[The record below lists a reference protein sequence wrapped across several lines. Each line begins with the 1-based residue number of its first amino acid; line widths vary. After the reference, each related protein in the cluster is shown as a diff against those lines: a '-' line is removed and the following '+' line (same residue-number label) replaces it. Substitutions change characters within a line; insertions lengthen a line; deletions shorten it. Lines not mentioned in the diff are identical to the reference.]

1 MKNYKT
7 LLKLRSQSGL
17 RGNERISVC
26 VRVKN
31 EAGELPRFIASL
43 KKQKMF
49 ESVHLIFLDSGSS
62 DGTIEILK
70 NISCDLYTIH
80 SSEFSFGDSCN
91 LMMSLSSSE
100 LNVFFSGHVILE
112 EDYFFQ
118 KIFNLFEQIGEFSA
132 YFRQIVNEYLGYS
145 IYDSTFL
152 KYYFPKFNGQSPILL
167 KNGFHFSNAASVI
180 SRKQWKEI
188 GFEDVIASEDQI
200 FAEEVSLKFGGVY
213 YFPDLNVKH
222 SHNESPES
230 ITKRVKINV
239 LAKHPNGVPIYKYYL
254 SFFKLFLSLFINSF
268 AFKDSLKFAK
278 AHSEGYIIK

>member
-1 MKNYKT
+1 MKNYRT

-17 RGNERISVC
+17 SRDERIAVC

-31 EAGELPRFIASL
+31 EASELPRFIDSL

-49 ESVHLIFLDSGSS
+49 ESIHLIFLDSGSS
-62 DGTIEILK
+62 DDTVSILQ
-70 NISCDLYTIH
+70 NLNCDLYSIH

-91 LMMSLSSSE
+91 LMMSLSDSE

-112 EDYFFQ
+112 EDCFFQ
-118 KIFNLFEQIGEFSA
+118 RIFKLFEQIGEFSG

-152 KYYFPKFNGQSPILL
+152 KYYFPRYNGQSPVLL
-167 KNGFHFSNAASVI
+167 KKGFHFSNAGSVI

-188 GFEDVIASEDQI
+188 GFEDVVASEDQI
-200 FAEEVSLKFGGVY
+200 FAEEVSAKFDGIY

-239 LAKHPNGVPIYKYYL
+239 LAKNPNGVPAYKYYF
-254 SFFKLFLSLFINSF
+254 SFLKLFLSLFINSF
-268 AFKDSLKFAK
+268 EFKDSLKFAK